1 VLVAEDNPIN
11 QRVATLQLTKLGH
24 QVELRDDGQGVLDAK
39 LDEFDVVL
47 MDCQMPNIDGYE
59 ATRQIRQR
67 EQADAGREPMYIIAM
82 TANTQADD
90 RAACLEAGMDN
101 FISKPVQLG
110 ELENA
115 LNKSL
120 GMDADSAPS
129 GAAPLLD
136 ESQLDQLR
144 GDGEDNEFLE
154 IIDLFLS
161 QTEEQIGQ
169 LNEAVGNQDA
179 AATSHLA
186 HQLKGSSANLGA
198 RRLADAL
205 SRLEQSAINS
215 DLAHADPLLKE
226 IQGTFDRTRVQFQA
240 VLDE

>member
-1 VLVAEDNPIN
+1 
-11 QRVATLQLTKLGH
+11 
-24 QVELRDDGQGVLDAK
+24 
-39 LDEFDVVL
+39 
-47 MDCQMPNIDGYE
+47 
-59 ATRQIRQR
+59 
-67 EQADAGREPMYIIAM
+67 
-82 TANTQADD
+82 
-90 RAACLEAGMDN
+90 
-101 FISKPVQLG
+101 
-110 ELENA
+110 
-115 LNKSL
+115 
-120 GMDADSAPS
+120 MDADSTPS
-129 GAAPLLD
+129 VAAPLLD

-144 GDGEDNEFLE
+144 GDGEDNDFLE
-154 IIDLFLS
+154 IIDLFLT

-198 RRLADAL
+198 RRLADSL